1 MEELLEILINLIA
14 SFVQNKAVKPTQQRS
29 TPTPTPRPAPP
40 RQTPAAT
47 KRPVARRPGRR
58 PPPPIIAMAQPIVT
72 KVSNTPATP
81 MAPITR
87 PIVANTGI
95 ARPNEVPPESAAS
108 IRKWLTPATLK
119 NQFLLT
125 EILQPPLAL
134 REKR

>member
-1 MEELLEILINLIA
+1 MEELIEILINLIA
-14 SFVQNKAVKPTQQRS
+14 GFVQKQAVKPTQQR
-29 TPTPTPRPAPP
+29 TPPVPLAIPVKQSPV
-40 RQTPAAT
+40 AT

-72 KVSNTPATP
+72 KVSTAPVAP
-81 MAPITR
+81 VAPIAR
-87 PIVANTGI
+87 SIVANTGI
-95 ARPNEVPPESAAS
+95 ARPNEVPPESAVS

-134 REKR
+134 RDKRC